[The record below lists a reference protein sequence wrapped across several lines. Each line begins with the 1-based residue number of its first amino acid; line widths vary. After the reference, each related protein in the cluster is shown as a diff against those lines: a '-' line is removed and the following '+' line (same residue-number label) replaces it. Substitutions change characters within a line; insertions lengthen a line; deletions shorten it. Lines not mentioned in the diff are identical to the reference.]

1 MAPEIRSLSQ
11 AEITQL
17 QNQGCSSSDW
27 TGIKVA
33 QNFNPERIKAVHF
46 SGNVEIGVLDKTIA
60 FYGGLA
66 NPSSISGTTIHNC
79 KIGNNVYINNVSNYI
94 ANYTI
99 EDDVVIDNVDL
110 LAVEGE
116 SAFGNGTEVS
126 VLNEAGGREVL
137 IYDHLTAQIAYIL
150 ALYRHREKT
159 IENIQKMISQYVS
172 SITSSRGLIATG
184 ARIINSGSLKN
195 VKVGPCAVIE
205 GAARLENGTINSCP
219 EAPVYIGQGVVAED
233 FIICSGAKVTD
244 AAIISKC
251 FVGQAT
257 VLGRQF
263 SAENSTFFANCE
275 GFHGEACSL
284 FAGPYSVTHHKS
296 TLLIAA
302 MCSFYNAGSG
312 SNESNH
318 MYKLGP
324 VHQGILERGSKTGS
338 SSYLLWPARVG
349 AFSTVIGKHYVGFDT
364 SELPFS
370 YILESEGKSV
380 LAPAVNLGTVGTVRD
395 AAKWP
400 RRDKRKDPRKSDLI
414 NFKALSPFT
423 VQKLVTA
430 QQLLLNLQADCD
442 KEAHPVRSKA
452 STSNGAH
459 YVTYGELHLNRT
471 SLQKGIEYYQIGLD
485 KYLGDCLIERL
496 QNNHFES
503 PKQLR
508 AVLAADTDLGQG
520 KWLDVFGLLVPQQ
533 GLEEILKA
541 VEEGALSTVEQLAQ
555 KFQALYEQYPSYEWA
570 WVVKNL
576 ERILAKSID
585 QVTGDDIAGL
595 IAQWKKAA
603 GTLNGLI
610 LKDAQKEFADF
621 SMIGYGLDGN
631 RQVREADFRAVR
643 GSYEDNS
650 FVRSIEN
657 DTVEKTKIAD
667 ALIAKI
673 AKCS

>member
-1 MAPEIRSLSQ
+1 MASEIRPLSQ
-11 AEITQL
+11 AEIAQL
-17 QNQGCSSSDW
+17 QNQGCSASDW
-27 TGIKVA
+27 TSIKVA
-33 QNFNPERIKAVHF
+33 QNFNPERVKSVHF
-46 SGNVEIGVLDKTIA
+46 SGNVEIGVLEKMIT

-66 NPSSISGTTIHNC
+66 KPSSIRCATIHNC
-79 KIGNNVYINNVSNYI
+79 KIGNNVYINNVSNHI

-99 EDDVVIDNVDL
+99 ADDVVVDNVDL

-126 VLNEAGGREVL
+126 VLNEAGGREIP

-150 ALYRHREKT
+150 ALYRDRQRI
-159 IENIQKMISQYVS
+159 IENIAKMISQYVS
-172 SITSSRGLIATG
+172 SVTSSRGLIAAG
-184 ARIINSGSLKN
+184 ARIINTGSLKN

-233 FIICSGAKVTD
+233 FIVCSGAKVTD
-244 AAIISKC
+244 ATIISKC

-263 SAENSTFFANCE
+263 SAENSVFFANCE

-338 SSYLLWPARVG
+338 FSYLMWPARVG
-349 AFSTVIGKHYVGFDT
+349 AFSTVIGKHYARFDT

-370 YILESEGKSV
+370 YILDSEGKSV
-380 LAPAVNLGTVGTVRD
+380 LVPAVNLGTVGTVRD

-414 NFKALSPFT
+414 NFKALALSPFT
-423 VQKLVTA
+423 VQKMVTGR
-430 QQLLLNLQADCD
+430 QLLLNLQADCD
-442 KEAHPVRSKA
+442 KEAR
-452 STSNGAH
+452 
-459 YVTYGELHLNRT
+459 YVTYGELYLNRT
-471 SLQKGIEYYQIGLD
+471 SLQKGIEYYQTGID
-485 KYLGDCLIERL
+485 KYLGDCLVERL
-496 QNNHFES
+496 QKNPVES
-503 PKQLR
+503 LKQLR
-508 AVLAADTDLGQG
+508 AVLAADTNLGQD
-520 KWLDVFGLLVPQQ
+520 KWLDLFGLLVPEQA
-533 GLEEILKA
+533 LEEILKA

-555 KFQALYEQYPSYEWA
+555 KFQAVYEQYPAYEWA
-570 WVVKNL
+570 WVAKNL
-576 ERILAKSID
+576 ERVLAKSID
-585 QVTGDDIAGL
+585 QVTGDDIAGV
-595 IAQWKKAA
+595 ITKWKEAVA
-603 GTLNGLI
+603 TLNGLI

-621 SMIGYGLDGN
+621 SMVGYGLDGD
-631 RQVREADFRAVR
+631 RQVKEADFRMVR

-650 FVRSIEN
+650 FVRGLED
-657 DTVEKTKIAD
+657 DTTEKAKIAD
-667 ALIAKI
+667 DLIAKI
-673 AKCS
+673 AKCG